1 MMNKI
6 VEKYDIELLMN
17 SKLSLPVYELL
28 FYWYLVFQ
36 NLIVYLYQSIIL
48 SLNFSVFNHYST
60 KFLDLILGLR
70 RTERNRNKILIVS
83 INTIHSSINR
93 PPQLS

>member
-36 NLIVYLYQSIIL
+36 NLIVYLYQTIIL

-60 KFLDLILGLR
+60 KFFDLILGLR
-70 RTERNRNKILIVS
+70 RTGKNRNKILIVS
-83 INTIHSSINR
+83 INTIHSSIN
-93 PPQLS
+93 